1 MTRTARTMKWTALAI
16 ATAILAAPSAYSG
29 GKLPVANKVKVS
41 TLSPQAAKAAKKQP
55 QQHDRFIVTYRSD
68 AKRLSAAATTQQ
80 LASASKTLGVGIAP
94 MRTLATGSSLIRTDR
109 KLDSAAT
116 KQLMIEL
123 MKDPNVL
130 AVEPDRLRKPLMVP
144 NDPLY
149 AQQWHYK
156 NGPGGINAEP
166 AWELSTGDGVVVA
179 VLDTGSTPHSELNGQ
194 YVAGYDFIID
204 TEVSVDGDGRD
215 ADPNDP
221 GDWHDGECNI
231 FGIPEDSSWH
241 GTHVAGTVA
250 AATNNN
256 AGVAGVAFGAKVQP
270 VRVLGKCG
278 GYESDIIDAVTWA
291 SGGTVAGVPANATPA
306 EVINLSLGGS
316 GACSVAEQAAYT
328 AAKGRGTTVVVS
340 AGNSSADAA
349 NYSPASCSDV
359 ITVSSVGPTGALS
372 GFSNFG
378 NVVDVAAPGGSGVAP
393 AADNIL
399 STLNLGLQGQEG
411 EGYAW
416 YAGTS
421 MSAPHVSGVIALM
434 QSAAATPKTPDE
446 VKKILENTAYASGGF
461 PSGCS
466 YNKYCGAGIVDA
478 RYAVAV
484 AAGTEPLP
492 PDVPPPPPPPPAIE
506 LDQRRH
512 RHRHRSARRRHRALP
527 AAGPERRIE
536 PAVRHVRRHGR
547 CGPLRASRRGPDPD
561 LVRLPSFQRWQQREL
576 LLPGTAG
583 GHLVRDGPRLQQCR
597 RGVAVSQLRR
607 RQLAALGRG
616 RGDPA
621 RQPPHPGHAGL
632 DARQEE
638 HRHLPQRRHPQDREE
653 QRHRDRYVPRHR
665 QRHHELQAVQQ
676 RYAGMCRSGRDRLR
690 VASLSCATEEP
701 GSPGSSPSPNP
712 RSPMECP

>member
-1 MTRTARTMKWTALAI
+1 MTRKARTMKWTALAI
-16 ATAILAAPSAYSG
+16 ATAILVAPAAYSG

-41 TLSPQAAKAAKKQP
+41 TLSPQAARAAKQQP
-55 QQHDRFIVTYRSD
+55 QQYDRFIITYRSD
-68 AKRLSAAATTQQ
+68 AKRLTAAASNQQ
-80 LASASKTLGVGIAP
+80 LATAANTLGVGIAP

-109 KLDSAAT
+109 KLDSVAA
-116 KQLMIEL
+116 KLLMIEL
-123 MKDPNVL
+123 MKDPSVL
-130 AVEPDRLRKPLMVP
+130 AVEPDRLRKPMMVP

-156 NGPGGINAEP
+156 NGPGGINVEP
-166 AWELSTGDGVVVA
+166 AWDLSTGDGVVVA
-179 VLDTGSTPHSELNGQ
+179 VLDTGITPHSELNAQ
-194 YVAGYDFIID
+194 QVPGYDFIID
-204 TEVSVDGDGRD
+204 PEVSVDGDGRD

-349 NYSPASCSDV
+349 NFSPASCNDV

-372 GFSNFG
+372 GFSNYG

-434 QSAAATPKTPDE
+434 QSVAPTPKTPDQ

-461 PSGCS
+461 PGGCS
-466 YNKYCGAGIVDA
+466 YNKYCGAGIIDA

-492 PDVPPPPPPPPAIE
+492 PDVPPAPEPPPATALTNGVTVTGIE
-506 LDQRRH
+506 VLAGDTVRYQLLVPNGASNLLFAMYGGTGDADIYVRRGADPTLTSYDC
-512 RHRHRSARRRHRALP
+512 RPYSSGNNENCFFPAPQGGTWYVTVRGFSN
-527 AAGPERRIE
+527 AAG
-536 PAVRHVRRHGR
+536 VS
-547 CGPLRASRRGPDPD
+547 LY
-561 LVRLPSFQRWQQREL
+561 PSFTDANWPRAVEAEAIQLANHRTQVTLNWTHGKKNIDIYRNGAIL
-576 LLPGTAG
+576 KTVKNKGTATDTFRIIG
-583 GHLVRDGPRLQQCR
+583 SGTMSYKLCNNGTQEC
-597 RGVAVSQLRR
+597 A
-607 RQLAALGRG
+607 
-616 RGDPA
+616 DPVEIDYA
-621 RQPPHPGHAGL
+621 S
-632 DARQEE
+632 
-638 HRHLPQRRHPQDREE
+638 HR
-653 QRHRDRYVPRHR
+653 
-665 QRHHELQAVQQ
+665 
-676 RYAGMCRSGRDRLR
+676 
-690 VASLSCATEEP
+690 
-701 GSPGSSPSPNP
+701 
-712 RSPMECP
+712 